1 LDRPLRVDDDDRIGD
16 GVEDRAQ
23 PQLTLTQ
30 RQLGGLAVGD
40 VADDTDKDRIT
51 GITRLA
57 DRKIHRK
64 HRPVFSP
71 ADDLPADPDD
81 LFLAGAQIIC
91 EISIV
96 LAGIGLRHQD
106 LDVSS
111 DEFGRGIAEE
121 PLGRVVDRADCPVP
135 VDNND
140 SIDRGVDDRTIQ
152 GIGEAPAIL
161 ALQARFCRTQLPDP

>member
-1 LDRPLRVDDDDRIGD
+1 
-16 GVEDRAQ
+16 
-23 PQLTLTQ
+23 
-30 RQLGGLAVGD
+30 
-40 VADDTDKDRIT
+40 
-51 GITRLA
+51 
-57 DRKIHRK
+57 
-64 HRPVFSP
+64 
-71 ADDLPADPDD
+71 
-81 LFLAGAQIIC
+81 
-91 EISIV
+91 V

-152 GIGEAPAIL
+152 GIGEAAAIL